1 MTSSTLERAAGGA
14 PAALSIS
21 RQLTRAF
28 VGVLRRVSDGPRH
41 GSVYVLIVCFS
52 MLATWPAMASA
63 PDHGWLDGDPG
74 QTLRLLG
81 MTFVASEGSDNEIV
95 LHAERARFY
104 PDHDVADLETVEVE
118 VAPGSGRVGFQ
129 MQCDRGRLNL
139 ASQDF
144 VAEGNVVG
152 TIQGGRQFEALW
164 VAYDEKDGILYTD
177 EPVLITDEGG
187 SYRGGG
193 FRYFIHQQ
201 RFRLMG
207 GASIVQEP

>member
-1 MTSSTLERAAGGA
+1 MTSSTLRREAGGA
-14 PAALSIS
+14 PQALSVS
-21 RQLTRAF
+21 RGLRS
-28 VGVLRRVSDGPRH
+28 VGFDVLRKVPDAPALRSACL
-41 GSVYVLIVCFS
+41 SIVCLF
-52 MLATWPAMASA
+52 MLAASSATASA
-63 PDHGWLDGDPG
+63 PDHGWLQGDPG
-74 QTLRLLG
+74 QILRLLG

-104 PDHDVADLETVEVE
+104 PDHNVADLETVEVE

-152 TIQGGRQFEALW
+152 TIEGGRQFEALW
-164 VAYDEKDGILYTD
+164 VAYDEKDGLLYTD